1 MRAGPKYPSNQRIN
15 KITMSRSRICFRLLF
30 FRHPMQSQRR
40 HKEQEHDHDPGLQKE
55 KQHDSSEFFLINLE
69 QMNHPRCPGIPKR
82 VGENEEKKNED
93 NADDKRAEEEVPKE
107 NDFLALHIEE

>member
-1 MRAGPKYPSNQRIN
+1 
-15 KITMSRSRICFRLLF
+15 
-30 FRHPMQSQRR
+30 MQSQRR
-40 HKEQEHDHDPGLQKE
+40 HKEQEHDHDPDLQKE
-55 KQHDSSEFFLINLE
+55 KKNDSSEFFLINLE

-107 NDFLALHIEE
+107 NDFLALHVPTAGDHFRPLKANIFPFRPSPVTP